1 MFRAGRCLTPRFSI
15 VRSADL
21 GWKRVSTVVQLAV
34 IFFTKTLRDLA
45 EVVPG
50 VTVEIE
56 FDRFGNQRPDTA
68 FIITMER
75 RALVIVE
82 ISRANILRNF

>member
-1 MFRAGRCLTPRFSI
+1 MTSRFSI

-21 GWKRVSTVVQLAV
+21 GGKRVSAVVQLAV
-34 IFFTKTLRDLA
+34 IFFTKTLGDIA

-56 FDRFGNQRPDTA
+56 FDRFGNQRADTA
-68 FIITMER
+68 FIITMKGR
-75 RALVIVE
+75 TLVIVQ
-82 ISRANILRNF
+82 IFRANVFRNF

>member
-1 MFRAGRCLTPRFSI
+1 MTSRFSI

-34 IFFTKTLRDLA
+34 VFFTKTLGDIA

-56 FDRFGNQRPDTA
+56 FDRFGNQRADTA
-68 FIITMER
+68 FIITMKGR
-75 RALVIVE
+75 TLVIVQ
-82 ISRANILRNF
+82 IFRANVFRNF

>member
-1 MFRAGRCLTPRFSI
+1 MTSRFSI

-21 GWKRVSTVVQLAV
+21 GGKRVSAVVQLAV
-34 IFFTKTLRDLA
+34 IFFTKTLGDIA

-56 FDRFGNQRPDTA
+56 FDRFGNQRADTA
-68 FIITMER
+68 FIITMEGR
-75 RALVIVE
+75 TLVIVQ
-82 ISRANILRNF
+82 IFRANVFRNF

>member
-1 MFRAGRCLTPRFSI
+1 MASRLSI

-21 GWKRVSTVVQLAV
+21 GWKGVSTVVQLTV
-34 IFFTKTLRDLA
+34 IFFTKTLGDIA

-56 FDRFGNQRPDTA
+56 FDRFGNQRADTSL
-68 FIITMER
+68 IITMKGR
-75 RALVIVE
+75 TLVIVE
-82 ISRANILRNF
+82 IFRADVFRNF